1 MTKTEKKIDNNLCK
15 VLTDVCETAKDE
27 IQGFQWLTHQVN
39 YANFPTSLK
48 LTCVFE
54 SNADIAQLTTSK
66 QDLRLYALLTQAL
79 MSMDVKLKN
88 PNKQIKF
95 DSEENCARDNGGNWT
110 KRLA

>member
-15 VLTDVCETAKDE
+15 ILTDVCETAKDE

-39 YANFPTSLK
+39 YTNFPASLK
-48 LTCVFE
+48 LTCVFD
-54 SNADIAQLTTSK
+54 SNADIAQLTASK
-66 QDLRLYALLTQAL
+66 QDLRLQGLLTQAL
-79 MSMDVKLKN
+79 MSMDVKIKN

>member
-39 YANFPTSLK
+39 YANFPASLK
-48 LTCVFE
+48 LICVFD
-54 SNADIAQLTTSK
+54 SNADIAQLAVSK
-66 QDLRLYALLTQAL
+66 QDLRLKALLTQAL
-79 MSMDVKLKN
+79 ISMEVKLKN

-95 DSEENCARDNGGNWT
+95 DSEENCGRDNGGNWT